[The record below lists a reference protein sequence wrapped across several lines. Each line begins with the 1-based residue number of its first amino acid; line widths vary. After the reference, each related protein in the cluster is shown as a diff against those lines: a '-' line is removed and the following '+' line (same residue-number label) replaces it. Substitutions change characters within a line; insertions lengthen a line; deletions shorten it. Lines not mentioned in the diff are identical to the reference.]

1 MHVWVTAV
9 WGRTLHAP
17 KTRTTRAQCIDTPCV
32 QMVLLGNSDRRT
44 VMAEMGTFRIDYEV
58 ENPARP
64 GERRIVKS
72 ALLVDTG
79 PAPAAVAA

>member
-1 MHVWVTAV
+1 
-9 WGRTLHAP
+9 
-17 KTRTTRAQCIDTPCV
+17 
-32 QMVLLGNSDRRT
+32 MVLLGNSDRRT